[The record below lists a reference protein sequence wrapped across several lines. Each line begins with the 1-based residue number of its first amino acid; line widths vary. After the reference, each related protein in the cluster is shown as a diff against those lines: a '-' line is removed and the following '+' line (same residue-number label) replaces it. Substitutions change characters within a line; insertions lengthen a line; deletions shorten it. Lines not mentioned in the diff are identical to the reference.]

1 MIFLFPR
8 WDMLVSWE
16 GIPFKGST
24 HKSRDALNF
33 KLVFFLSSSLPNDR
47 ICKVHGPC
55 INMTENKV
63 VNKQNII
70 LSIFSGDNSK
80 TKRWTRKPPIVVS
93 NTKQNTSKKMA
104 DAFFFQRHWLLPTNL
119 PSCRQWIHY
128 TLRYLLPSNSSH
140 VILLLF
146 GLLYLHFS
154 R

>member
-1 MIFLFPR
+1 
-8 WDMLVSWE
+8 MLVSWE

-80 TKRWTRKPPIVVS
+80 TKR
-93 NTKQNTSKKMA
+93 
-104 DAFFFQRHWLLPTNL
+104 
-119 PSCRQWIHY
+119 
-128 TLRYLLPSNSSH
+128 
-140 VILLLF
+140 
-146 GLLYLHFS
+146 
-154 R
+154 